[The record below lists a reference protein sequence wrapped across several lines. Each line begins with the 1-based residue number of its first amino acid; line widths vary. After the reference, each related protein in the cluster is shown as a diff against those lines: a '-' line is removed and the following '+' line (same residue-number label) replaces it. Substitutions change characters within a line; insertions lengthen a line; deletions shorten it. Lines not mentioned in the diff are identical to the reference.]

1 MKAAMH
7 DIDNAQLEVLL
18 FNWIFSS
25 CSMTK
30 GHCNV
35 IENHEKTYWSFQMT
49 SNLTCL
55 LYKNHAR

>member
-35 IENHEKTYWSFQMT
+35 IENHEKTY
-49 SNLTCL
+49 
-55 LYKNHAR
+55 

>member
-7 DIDNAQLEVLL
+7 DKDNAQLEVLL

-30 GHCNV
+30 GRCNV
-35 IENHEKTYWSFQMT
+35 IENHEKKLIEAF
-49 SNLTCL
+49 
-55 LYKNHAR
+55 R